1 MDPVATCL
9 SGAYRCFPIR
19 SYSTSSTG
27 CMETSVHT
35 WEPGILVHLLS
46 VTLSLVSHSGAAAD
60 FVTFDLVH
68 TSTPSITTFLPP
80 VEIKSDT
87 HCFT

>member
-1 MDPVATCL
+1 MSFGCL
-9 SGAYRCFPIR
+9 SLFPD
-19 SYSTSSTG
+19 
-27 CMETSVHT
+27 
-35 WEPGILVHLLS
+35 PFILNLL
-46 VTLSLVSHSGAAAD
+46 TLSLVSHSGAAAD

-87 HCFT
+87 HCFTEETCNPDQMKMGGLFTSCAA